1 MNSVFDFLTQLLHT
15 EGFPPRWL
23 CGTGWLPFT
32 GWFMITA
39 DLMIFTA
46 YTSIPLLLLYFI
58 NKKKDMAF
66 PKIFWLFAAF
76 IFACGVSH
84 LLDAI
89 MFWWPAYRLNAL
101 EKFITGLISWA
112 TVFTLIPIIPE
123 ALKLKSPLAL
133 EKEIEERKKIETEL
147 RDLNLNLEQMV
158 TERTQ
163 ALNEKAWQLEAINKE
178 LEAFSYSVSHDLKA
192 PLRKIEQFSDMILIN
207 QTEAAPPEL
216 KLYLERIAANATQMR
231 ELIEDMLRFS
241 KVANAELHK
250 EPINLTEM
258 SQQILCDLQTQEPD
272 RQAEWTIANDLQTEA
287 DPLLLKSVLENL
299 LGNAWKYTSKEDL
312 ARIEIG
318 FQNGNG
324 TLTYYV
330 KDNGVGFDMKNKER
344 LFKPFQR
351 LHLKADFPGTGI
363 GLASV
368 QRIINRHGGK
378 IWAEATPGSG
388 ATFFF
393 TLKGS

>member
-1 MNSVFDFLTQLLHT
+1 
-15 EGFPPRWL
+15 
-23 CGTGWLPFT
+23 
-32 GWFMITA
+32 
-39 DLMIFTA
+39 
-46 YTSIPLLLLYFI
+46 
-58 NKKKDMAF
+58 
-66 PKIFWLFAAF
+66 
-76 IFACGVSH
+76 
-84 LLDAI
+84 
-89 MFWWPAYRLNAL
+89 
-101 EKFITGLISWA
+101 
-112 TVFTLIPIIPE
+112 
-123 ALKLKSPLAL
+123 
-133 EKEIEERKKIETEL
+133 
-147 RDLNLNLEQMV
+147 MV